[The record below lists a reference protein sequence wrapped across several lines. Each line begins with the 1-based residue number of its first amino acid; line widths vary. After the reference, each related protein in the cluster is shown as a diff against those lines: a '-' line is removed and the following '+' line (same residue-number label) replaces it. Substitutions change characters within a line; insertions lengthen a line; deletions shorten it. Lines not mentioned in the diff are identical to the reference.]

1 MKINITPKA
10 KTKNYLS
17 NNYYVSKDIK
27 FIDINKLINKSLVYA
42 SMLNKNDQQIFNKII
57 DLISKLSKDLKV
69 KLNDDDFIL
78 S

>member
-27 FIDINKLINKSLVYA
+27 YININKIINKSLVYA
-42 SMLNKNDQQIFNKII
+42 
-57 DLISKLSKDLKV
+57 
-69 KLNDDDFIL
+69 
-78 S
+78 